1 MLNLSEIFYSL
12 QGESTF
18 AGLPCLFVRLA
29 GCNLDCSYCDTG
41 YARSDAAGEML
52 SVAEIVNRLLAY
64 SVALVEI
71 TGGEPLL
78 QKETAVLVK
87 ELLKLNFTV
96 LIETNGSLSI
106 AGFDPRVFFI
116 IDVKTPGSKVT
127 AAFNPANFELLQ
139 AHHQLKFVLVDEADF
154 FWSLDFLARHRAE
167 IGRLEIIFSPVTSA
181 FSPARLAELL
191 LEHRV
196 NARLQLQL
204 HKLLWSDDDRG
215 R

>member
-29 GCNLDCSYCDTG
+29 GCNLNCAYCDTG
-41 YARSDAAGEML
+41 YARSVDGGEEV
-52 SVAEIVNRLLAY
+52 SVAEIIDRVSAY
-64 SVALVEI
+64 KVSLVEI

-78 QKETAVLVK
+78 QKETAQLVK

-106 AGFDPRVFFI
+106 AGFDPCVFFI
-116 IDVKTPGSKVT
+116 IDVKTPGSKVS
-127 AAFNPANFELLQ
+127 AGFNFANLELLQ
-139 AHHQLKFVLVDEADF
+139 AHHQLKFVMVDEADF
-154 FWSLDFLARHRAE
+154 FWSLDFIAEHKSE
-167 IGRLEIIFSPVTSA
+167 IGRLETIFSPVTKSFA
-181 FSPARLAELL
+181 PERLAELML
-191 LEHRV
+191 AHRV
-196 NARLQLQL
+196 SARLQLQL
-204 HKLLWSDDDRG
+204 HTLLWPECVRG

>member
-41 YARSDAAGEML
+41 YARSPVAGEMV
-52 SVAEIVNRLLAY
+52 SVAEIVARLAGY
-64 SVALVEI
+64 QVSLVEI

-78 QKETAVLVK
+78 QPEVAGLVDK
-87 ELLKLNFTV
+87 LLDLNFTV
-96 LIETNGSLSI
+96 LLETNGSLSI
-106 AGFDPRVFFI
+106 AGIDPGVFFI
-116 IDVKTPGSKVT
+116 IDVKTPGSKVAT
-127 AAFNPANFELLQ
+127 GFNVANLTLLQ
-139 AHHQLKFVLVDEADF
+139 PHHQLKFVMVDEADF
-154 FWSLDFLARHRAE
+154 FWSLDFLTQHKAE
-167 IGRLEIIFSPVTSA
+167 IGQLETIFSPVVSSFA
-181 FSPARLAELL
+181 PARLAELM
-191 LEHRV
+191 LEHQV

-204 HKLLWSDDDRG
+204 HTRLWPDCDRG

>member
-18 AGLPCLFVRLA
+18 AGLPCLFVRLS
-29 GCNLDCSYCDTG
+29 GCNLNCSYCDTG
-41 YARSDAAGEML
+41 YARSDDAGEEV
-52 SVAEIVNRLLAY
+52 SVAEIIDRISAY
-64 SVALVEI
+64 KVSLVEI

-78 QKETAVLVK
+78 QDETALLVD
-87 ELLKLNFTV
+87 ELLRFNFTV

-106 AGFDPRVFFI
+106 AGIDPRVFFI
-116 IDVKTPGSKVT
+116 VDVKTPGSKV
-127 AAFNPANFELLQ
+127 AAGFNPVNLTLLRL
-139 AHHQLKFVLVDEADF
+139 HHQLKFVLVDEADF
-154 FWSLDFLARHRAE
+154 FWSLDFLAKHKFL
-167 IGRLEIIFSPVTSA
+167 IGCLETIFSPVTKSFA
-181 FSPARLAELL
+181 PARLAELM

-204 HKLLWSDDDRG
+204 HTLLWPESTRG

>member
-29 GCNLDCSYCDTG
+29 GCNLNCSYCDTA
-41 YARSDAAGEML
+41 YARSAAAGKES
-52 SVAEIVNRLLAY
+52 SVAEIMARLSTY
-64 SVALVEI
+64 QIPLVEI

-78 QKETAVLVK
+78 QKDTALLA
-87 ELLKLNFTV
+87 EEMLKLNFTV
-96 LIETNGSLSI
+96 LIETNGSISI
-106 AGFDPRVFFI
+106 AGIDPRVFFI
-116 IDVKTPGSKVT
+116 VDVKTPGSKVT
-127 AAFNPANFELLQ
+127 AAFKLNNLALLQ
-139 AHHQLKFVLVDEADF
+139 AHHQLKFVLVDEDDF
-154 FWSLDFLARHRAE
+154 FWSLDFLAEHKAVT
-167 IGRLEIIFSPVTSA
+167 GRLETIFSPVTKSFA
-181 FSPARLAELL
+181 PARLAELM

-204 HKLLWSDDDRG
+204 HSLLWPESKRG

>member
-29 GCNLDCSYCDTG
+29 GCNLNCVYCDTG
-41 YARSDAAGEML
+41 YARSDDDGEKV
-52 SVAEIVNRLLAY
+52 SVAEIVARI
-64 SVALVEI
+64 SVYQIPLVEI

-78 QKETAVLVK
+78 QEETPRLVD
-87 ELLKLNFTV
+87 ELLQLNFTV
-96 LIETNGSLSI
+96 LMETNGSLSI
-106 AGFDPRVFFI
+106 AGIDPRVFFI
-116 IDVKTPGSKVT
+116 VDVKTPGSQVT
-127 AAFNPANFELLQ
+127 AGFNPDNLTLLQ
-139 AHHQLKFVLVDEADF
+139 PHHQLKFVLVDEADF
-154 FWSLDFLARHRAE
+154 FWSLDFLAEYKAE
-167 IGRLEIIFSPVTSA
+167 IGRLEAIFSPVTES
-181 FSPARLAELL
+181 FVPDRLAELM

-204 HKLLWSDDDRG
+204 HTLLWPESKRG